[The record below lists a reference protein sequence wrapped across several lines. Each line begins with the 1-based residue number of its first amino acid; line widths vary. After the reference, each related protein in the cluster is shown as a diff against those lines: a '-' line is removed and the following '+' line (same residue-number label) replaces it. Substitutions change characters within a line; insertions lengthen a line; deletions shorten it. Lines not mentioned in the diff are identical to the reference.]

1 MNQTRAIEDRNR
13 FMKSLVFSEFPAER
27 PKLERP
33 KLARSAQA
41 GFTLL
46 EMLIVLVIIG
56 LLVGLVGPQLLGRVD
71 QGRVTA
77 AQAQIQMIKG
87 ALDTFRL
94 DLGRYPT
101 SEEGLQ
107 ALVTMPDDPRA
118 ASAWKGPYLQGAL
131 PNDPWN
137 APYRYRRINNNQ
149 IELYSLGA
157 DGAPGGEELNAD
169 LGILPQGAAQQPR

>member
-1 MNQTRAIEDRNR
+1 
-13 FMKSLVFSEFPAER
+13 MKSLVRPAQR
-27 PKLERP
+27 LAAMR
-33 KLARSAQA
+33 LARAHQA

-71 QGRVTA
+71 QGRVTT

-101 SEEGLQ
+101 SEEGLR
-107 ALVTMPDDPRA
+107 ALEAPPDDPRA
-118 ASAWKGPYLQGAL
+118 ATAWKGPYLQGAT
-131 PNDPWN
+131 PMDPWG
-137 APYRYRRINNNQ
+137 APYRYRRVNNNQ

-157 DGAPGGEELNAD
+157 DGAPGGEDLNAD
-169 LGILPQGAAQQPR
+169 LGILPQGSAAAPR

>member
-1 MNQTRAIEDRNR
+1 
-13 FMKSLVFSEFPAER
+13 MKSLHLFAPR
-27 PKLERP
+27 
-33 KLARSAQA
+33 ARRRRAARAAQA

-56 LLVGLVGPQLLGRVD
+56 FLVGLVGPQLLGRVD
-71 QGRVTA
+71 QGRVTT

-101 SEEGLQ
+101 TEEGLR
-107 ALVTMPDDPRA
+107 ALETPPDDPRA
-118 ASAWKGPYLQGAL
+118 ASAWKGPYLQGAT

-137 APYRYRRINNNQ
+137 APYRYRRVNNNQ

-157 DGAPGGEELNAD
+157 DGAPGGEDLNAD
-169 LGILPQGAAQQPR
+169 IGILPQGAGAQPR

>member
-1 MNQTRAIEDRNR
+1 LNR
-13 FMKSLVFSEFPAER
+13 GHAPPPEPDLFMKSRTQFR
-27 PKLERP
+27 R
-33 KLARSAQA
+33 LAPRAHAQA

-71 QGRVTA
+71 QGRVTT

-101 SEEGLQ
+101 TEEGLRALEQ
-107 ALVTMPDDPRA
+107 APDDPRA
-118 ASAWKGPYLQGAL
+118 ATAWKGPYLQGAV

-157 DGAPGGEELNAD
+157 DGAPGGEDLDAD
-169 LGILPQGAAQQPR
+169 LGILPQGAGAAVAR

>member
-1 MNQTRAIEDRNR
+1 MPNGNFLRESDI
-13 FMKSLVFSEFPAER
+13 MKSLAYPLDR
-27 PKLERP
+27 PR
-33 KLARSAQA
+33 LARHAQA

-71 QGRVTA
+71 QGRVTT
-77 AQAQIQMIKG
+77 AQAQVQMIKG

-101 SEEGLQ
+101 TEEGLA
-107 ALVTMPDDPRA
+107 ALQTPPDDPRA
-118 ASAWKGPYLQGAL
+118 AGAWKGPYLQGAV
-131 PNDPWN
+131 PNDPWG
-137 APYRYRRINNNQ
+137 AAYRYRRVNNNQ

-157 DGAPGGEELNAD
+157 DGAAGGEGLNAD
-169 LGILPQGAAQQPR
+169 VGILPQGTGAAAR